1 MENAIR
7 TLRMSTGLSQARF
20 GEIYHIPKQTIKAWE
35 YGQRKPPKYLVEL
48 LAFRVRYDLTI
59 YNNDNA

>member
-1 MENAIR
+1 MENAIKK
-7 TLRMSTGLSQARF
+7 LRASTGLSQANF
-20 GEIYHIPKQTIKAWE
+20 GEIYHISKRTIEDWE
-35 YGQRKPPKYLVEL
+35 QGRRKPPEYLVEL

>member
-1 MENAIR
+1 MNNKIR
-7 TLRMSTGLSQARF
+7 TLRMQTGLSQARF
-20 GEIYHIPKQTIKAWE
+20 GEIYHIPKHTIKNWE
-35 YGQRKPPKYLVEL
+35 CGRRKPPKYLVEL